1 MINMLLLKISKTK
14 SVFYME
20 KKTYKDMKIYKSYT
34 ITINKK
40 KEEFRNKKD
49 LLIYLSKLKQVI
61 LLIKDKRV
69 KLTDKDKKNII
80 ADYVECQN
88 YSEVARKYNISD
100 TAVKKIVDN
109 DKDSLVKL
117 EQKKE
122 ENIKST
128 LEYMEEQHEV
138 KKRLLDK
145 LLKGM
150 EVKAE
155 EIDMFTNIKDLAT
168 AYGIILDKEL
178 KLKEINQKLNENTS
192 FENINAM
199 ITNIATLI
207 NSPVSNRTED
217 NLDE

>member
-1 MINMLLLKISKTK
+1 M
-14 SVFYME
+14 
-20 KKTYKDMKIYKSYT
+20 
-34 ITINKK
+34 
-40 KEEFRNKKD
+40 
-49 LLIYLSKLKQVI
+49 
-61 LLIKDKRV
+61 IKDKRV

-155 EIDMFTNIKDLAT
+155 EIDMFTNIRDLAT

-199 ITNIATLI
+199 ITNIASLI
-207 NSPVSNRTED
+207 NNPVETRTED
-217 NLDE
+217 NIDE

>member
-1 MINMLLLKISKTK
+1 MAKRLNDKEKQKI
-14 SVFYME
+14 
-20 KKTYKDMKIYKSYT
+20 
-34 ITINKK
+34 
-40 KEEFRNKKD
+40 R
-49 LLIYLSKLKQVI
+49 
-61 LLIKDKRV
+61 
-69 KLTDKDKKNII
+69 
-80 ADYVECQN
+80 ADYIETGN
-88 YSEVARKYNISD
+88 LRETARINNVSD
-100 TAVKKIVDN
+100 DTVKRTIQE
-109 DKDSLVKL
+109 DKEITQKL
-117 EQKKE
+117 AQKKE

-217 NLDE
+217 NIDE

>member
-1 MINMLLLKISKTK
+1 MAKRLNDKEKQKI
-14 SVFYME
+14 
-20 KKTYKDMKIYKSYT
+20 
-34 ITINKK
+34 
-40 KEEFRNKKD
+40 R
-49 LLIYLSKLKQVI
+49 
-61 LLIKDKRV
+61 
-69 KLTDKDKKNII
+69 
-80 ADYVECQN
+80 ADYIETGN
-88 YSEVARKYNISD
+88 LRETARINNVSD
-100 TAVKKIVDN
+100 DTVKRTIQE
-109 DKDSLVKL
+109 DKEITQKL
-117 EQKKE
+117 AQKKE

-199 ITNIATLI
+199 ITNIASLI

>member
-1 MINMLLLKISKTK
+1 MAKRLNDKEKQKIRADYIETGNLRETARINNVSDDTVKR
-14 SVFYME
+14 
-20 KKTYKDMKIYKSYT
+20 T
-34 ITINKK
+34 IQ
-40 KEEFRNKKD
+40 E
-49 LLIYLSKLKQVI
+49 
-61 LLIKDKRV
+61 
-69 KLTDKDKKNII
+69 DKKIM
-80 ADYVECQN
+80 Q
-88 YSEVARKYNISD
+88 
-100 TAVKKIVDN
+100 
-109 DKDSLVKL
+109 KL
-117 EQKKE
+117 AQKKE

-128 LEYMEEQHEV
+128 LEYMEEQHEA

-199 ITNIATLI
+199 ITNIASLI
-207 NSPVSNRTED
+207 NNPVEDRTED
-217 NLDE
+217 SISE

>member
-1 MINMLLLKISKTK
+1 MAKRLNDKEKQKI
-14 SVFYME
+14 
-20 KKTYKDMKIYKSYT
+20 
-34 ITINKK
+34 
-40 KEEFRNKKD
+40 R
-49 LLIYLSKLKQVI
+49 
-61 LLIKDKRV
+61 
-69 KLTDKDKKNII
+69 
-80 ADYVECQN
+80 ADYIETGN
-88 YSEVARKYNISD
+88 LRETARINNVSD
-100 TAVKKIVDN
+100 DTVKRTIQE
-109 DKDSLVKL
+109 DKEIMQKL
-117 EQKKE
+117 AQKKE

-128 LEYMEEQHEV
+128 LEYMEEQHEA

-199 ITNIATLI
+199 ITNIASLI
-207 NSPVSNRTED
+207 NNPVEDRTED
-217 NLDE
+217 NIDE

>member
-1 MINMLLLKISKTK
+1 M
-14 SVFYME
+14 V
-20 KKTYKDMKIYKSYT
+20 
-34 ITINKK
+34 
-40 KEEFRNKKD
+40 
-49 LLIYLSKLKQVI
+49 
-61 LLIKDKRV
+61 KDKRV

-217 NLDE
+217 NIDE

>member
-1 MINMLLLKISKTK
+1 M
-14 SVFYME
+14 V
-20 KKTYKDMKIYKSYT
+20 
-34 ITINKK
+34 
-40 KEEFRNKKD
+40 
-49 LLIYLSKLKQVI
+49 
-61 LLIKDKRV
+61 KDKRT
-69 KLTDKDKKNII
+69 KLTDKEKKNII

-100 TAVKKIVDN
+100 TAVKKIVLA
-109 DKDSLVKL
+109 DKDSLNKL
-117 EQKKE
+117 EEKKE

>member
-1 MINMLLLKISKTK
+1 MA
-14 SVFYME
+14 
-20 KKTYKDMKIYKSYT
+20 
-34 ITINKK
+34 
-40 KEEFRNKKD
+40 
-49 LLIYLSKLKQVI
+49 
-61 LLIKDKRV
+61 KDKRT
-69 KLTDKDKKNII
+69 KLTDKEEKKII
-80 ADYVECQN
+80 ADYVETNN
-88 YSEVARKYNISD
+88 YSEVARLNGVSVNTVRRVIERQDSD
-100 TAVKKIVDN
+100 ELEKKVK
-109 DKDSLVKL
+109 
-117 EQKKE
+117 QKKE
-122 ENIKST
+122 ENTKST

-217 NLDE
+217 NIDE

>member
-1 MINMLLLKISKTK
+1 MAKRLNDKEKQKI
-14 SVFYME
+14 
-20 KKTYKDMKIYKSYT
+20 
-34 ITINKK
+34 
-40 KEEFRNKKD
+40 R
-49 LLIYLSKLKQVI
+49 
-61 LLIKDKRV
+61 
-69 KLTDKDKKNII
+69 
-80 ADYVECQN
+80 ADYIETGN
-88 YSEVARKYNISD
+88 LRETARINNVSD
-100 TAVKKIVDN
+100 DTVKRTIQE
-109 DKDSLVKL
+109 DKEITQKL
-117 EQKKE
+117 AQKKE

-128 LEYMEEQHEV
+128 LEYMEEQHEA

-199 ITNIATLI
+199 ITNIASLI
-207 NSPVSNRTED
+207 NNPVEDRTED
-217 NLDE
+217 NIDE

>member
-1 MINMLLLKISKTK
+1 
-14 SVFYME
+14 
-20 KKTYKDMKIYKSYT
+20 
-34 ITINKK
+34 
-40 KEEFRNKKD
+40 
-49 LLIYLSKLKQVI
+49 
-61 LLIKDKRV
+61 LIKDKRV

-217 NLDE
+217 NIDE

>member
-1 MINMLLLKISKTK
+1 M
-14 SVFYME
+14 
-20 KKTYKDMKIYKSYT
+20 
-34 ITINKK
+34 
-40 KEEFRNKKD
+40 
-49 LLIYLSKLKQVI
+49 
-61 LLIKDKRV
+61 IKDKRV

-217 NLDE
+217 NIDE

>member
-1 MINMLLLKISKTK
+1 MAKRLNDKEKQKI
-14 SVFYME
+14 
-20 KKTYKDMKIYKSYT
+20 
-34 ITINKK
+34 
-40 KEEFRNKKD
+40 R
-49 LLIYLSKLKQVI
+49 
-61 LLIKDKRV
+61 
-69 KLTDKDKKNII
+69 
-80 ADYVECQN
+80 ADYIETGN
-88 YSEVARKYNISD
+88 LRETARINNVSD
-100 TAVKKIVDN
+100 DTVKRTIQE
-109 DKDSLVKL
+109 DKEIMQKL
-117 EQKKE
+117 AQKKE

-128 LEYMEEQHEV
+128 LEYMEEQHEA

-217 NLDE
+217 NIDE

>member
-1 MINMLLLKISKTK
+1 MAKRLNDKEKQKIRADYIETGNLRETARINNV
-14 SVFYME
+14 SVDTV
-20 KKTYKDMKIYKSYT
+20 KRT
-34 ITINKK
+34 IRED
-40 KEEFRNKKD
+40 KE
-49 LLIYLSKLKQVI
+49 ITQ
-61 LLIKDKRV
+61 
-69 KLTDKDKKNII
+69 KLT
-80 ADYVECQN
+80 
-88 YSEVARKYNISD
+88 
-100 TAVKKIVDN
+100 
-109 DKDSLVKL
+109 
-117 EQKKE
+117 QKKE

-128 LEYMEEQHEV
+128 LEYMEEQHEA

-199 ITNIATLI
+199 ITNIANLI
-207 NSPVSNRTED
+207 NNPVEDRTED
-217 NLDE
+217 SISE